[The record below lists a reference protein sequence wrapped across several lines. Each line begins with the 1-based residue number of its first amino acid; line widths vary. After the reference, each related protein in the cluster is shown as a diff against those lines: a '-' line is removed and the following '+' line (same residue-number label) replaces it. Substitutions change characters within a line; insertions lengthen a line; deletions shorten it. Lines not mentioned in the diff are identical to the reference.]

1 MSIVKNIKNL
11 FSARLALLC
20 CLVGTAGLALAGTK
34 VYIED
39 FSIKSGEELT
49 IAVNLDTE
57 LDGLK
62 SLEGVIVMPEG
73 LEVLDQDPSADSYVW
88 MTADGTRASGAVANY
103 NPKNGKMKIS
113 GFGSTI
119 YGGTGAVAYIKVKA
133 TDALADGSTIAL
145 SGFKA
150 KDQDGGAVEVESANA
165 TVFTTTPVVSFSPA
179 TLSLLP
185 GATGLVEV
193 QLENSMEITAGQATI
208 EVSEGL
214 EFAGLTKS
222 ARVNGEIIPNLE
234 TMTIMGIG
242 TVAAGSGTVLIVGVK
257 AAEGF
262 TGGTIKMKDMVLT
275 TKSAKAFYPKD
286 IVIEVTLNDGTIV
299 VNGGAITIDE
309 TKGTP
314 EAGIISDGQTA
325 TTLNYTRTLKGGN
338 GFYTVCLPYTPPTGA
353 KYYELTGAAEGTLTF
368 TEVASPQA
376 ETPYL
381 ATAASD
387 AAVGKAGEKD
397 VAMKQV
403 TDKSSAAGGYTLKG
417 TLTGLTNAEAAAAG
431 AYILQA
437 GGEWKKVTS
446 DTQQAR
452 QAYIPPFRAYI
463 VGGSAARLGT
473 VLGETTAIENLRTV
487 DIDGTEH
494 WYDLNGRSIAAPAQR
509 GIYIVNGKKVIK

>member
-1 MSIVKNIKNL
+1 MVGKLDPNPMTMSV
-11 FSARLALLC
+11 
-20 CLVGTAGLALAGTK
+20 
-34 VYIED
+34 
-39 FSIKSGEELT
+39 
-49 IAVNLDTE
+49 
-57 LDGLK
+57 
-62 SLEGVIVMPEG
+62 
-73 LEVLDQDPSADSYVW
+73 
-88 MTADGTRASGAVANY
+88 
-103 NPKNGKMKIS
+103 
-113 GFGSTI
+113 
-119 YGGTGAVAYIKVKA
+119 
-133 TDALADGSTIAL
+133 
-145 SGFKA
+145 
-150 KDQDGGAVEVESANA
+150 
-165 TVFTTTPVVSFSPA
+165 VFT
-179 TLSLLP
+179 
-185 GATGLVEV
+185 GK
-193 QLENSMEITAGQATI
+193 
-208 EVSEGL
+208 
-214 EFAGLTKS
+214 LT
-222 ARVNGEIIPNLE
+222 
-234 TMTIMGIG
+234 
-242 TVAAGSGTVLIVGVK
+242 AGSGTVMTVPVK

-262 TGGTIKMKDMVLT
+262 TGGSIKVKSIVVT
-275 TKSAKAFYPKD
+275 TGGAKAFYPGA
-286 IVIEVTLNDGTIV
+286 IELKVTVNDGSIV
-299 VNGGAITIDE
+299 VNDGAITIDE

-325 TTLNYTRTLKGGN
+325 TTLNYTRTLKGGS

-387 AAVGKAGEKD
+387 ASVGRAGEKN

>member
-73 LEVLDQDPSADSYVW
+73 LEVLDQDPDADSYVW
-88 MTADGTRASGAVANY
+88 MTADGTRAKGAVTNY

-150 KDQDGGAVEVESANA
+150 KDQDGGAVEVESTDA
-165 TVFTTTPVVSFSPA
+165 TVFTITPVVSFSPA
-179 TLSLLP
+179 TLNLLP
-185 GATGLVEV
+185 GATGLAEI
-193 QLENSMEITAGQATI
+193 QLENSMNLTVGQVTV
-208 EVSEGL
+208 ELSGGL
-214 EFAGLTKS
+214 ELAGLTKS
-222 ARVNGEIIPNLE
+222 ARLNGEIIPNLE
-234 TMTIMGIG
+234 TMTVMFIG
-242 TVAAGSGTVLIVGVK
+242 TITAGSGTLMTVAVK

-262 TGGTIKMKDMVLT
+262 TGGTVKLKDIVLT
-275 TKSAKAFYPKD
+275 TKSSKAFYPKD
-286 IVIEVTLNDGTIV
+286 IELEVTLNDGTIV
-299 VNGGAITIDE
+299 VNGSAITIDE

-314 EAGIISDGQTA
+314 EAGVLSDGQTA
-325 TTLNYTRTLKGGN
+325 KTLSYTRKLAAGALYSICLPKQSAAGTLK
-338 GFYTVCLPYTPPTGA
+338 F
-353 KYYELTGAAEGTLTF
+353 YELAGAEGTTLSF
-368 TEVASPQA
+368 SEVAEPA
-376 ETPYL
+376 TNTPYL
-381 ATAASD
+381 VKAEAETTIAFEATD
-387 AAVGKAGEKD
+387 VTLEQTVGG
-397 VAMKQV
+397 
-403 TDKSSAAGGYTLKG
+403 KSAGGYALKG
-417 TLTGLTNAEAAAAG
+417 TQTGLTNAEGAAAG

-437 GGEWKKVTS
+437 GGEWKKVAS
-446 DTQQAR
+446 DTQANR
-452 QAYIPPFRAYI
+452 QAYIPPFRAFI

-473 VLGETTAIENLRTV
+473 ALGETTAIENLRTV
-487 DIDGTEH
+487 DLDGTEH